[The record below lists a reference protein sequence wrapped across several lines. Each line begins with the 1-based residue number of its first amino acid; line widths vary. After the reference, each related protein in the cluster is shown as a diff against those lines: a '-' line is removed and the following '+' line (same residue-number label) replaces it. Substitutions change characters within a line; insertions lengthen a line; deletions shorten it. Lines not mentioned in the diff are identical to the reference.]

1 MQKRRFVAMALAFA
15 LVFSMFVGIST
26 EPVSAATKKYEVPD
40 KVIHYSN
47 EATEDFESVENA
59 VWKKMDA
66 DAFKYNKKG
75 YVTKHYWNT
84 KWTLKGSKRVKA
96 KSGSKKQGCVS
107 KSTYKKGKLKT
118 ITFTMYNKKGK
129 SIGKGTET
137 DSTSKSSKGW
147 ITKISGKKG
156 SAKYTVTYRYKFYSN
171 GLPKTIKETEKAY
184 GGKYVRTYSFNS
196 KGLVTKVKS
205 KDMTTKYTYKYEGG
219 KVVERY
225 VYMDGF
231 LMYRDK
237 FVYSGKKTKDKKTFV
252 GTINANDMEDVS
264 SFVRDALAPAWPWL
278 AK

>member
-96 KSGSKKQGCVS
+96 KSGSKKQGCIS

-129 SIGKGTET
+129 SIGKGTEKY
-137 DSTSKSSKGW
+137 STSKSSKGW
-147 ITKISGKKG
+147 IAKISGNKAG
-156 SAKYTVTYRYKFYSN
+156 TKYTITYKYKFYSN
-171 GLPKTIKETEKAY
+171 GMPKTIKETERDR
-184 GGKYVRTYSFNS
+184 GGKFVKTYSFNS
-196 KGLVTKVKS
+196 KGFITKIKTKDVTIKFS
-205 KDMTTKYTYKYEGG
+205 YKYKNG

-225 VYMDGF
+225 GYEDGF
-231 LMYRDK
+231 LMCKDK
-237 FVYSGKKTKDKKTFV
+237 FVYNGKTTKDKKTYV
-252 GTINANDMEDVS
+252 GTINANGMDYVS
-264 SFVRDALAPAWPWL
+264 SFARDALPPAWPWL